1 MHTEHLLNEYCTPEY
16 SAPQLIVAITCLPAP
31 VMDDAACDLWS
42 LGVIMFQLLVS
53 TVCGPQ
59 VTPFVCVCVCVTPCV
74 WTKPAAQTVYYQHDY
89 QHD

>member
-16 SAPQLIVAITCLPAP
+16 SAPQLIAAITCLPAP

-53 TVCGPQ
+53 TVSGPQ
-59 VTPFVCVCVCVTPCV
+59 VMP
-74 WTKPAAQTVYYQHDY
+74 
-89 QHD
+89 